1 MYSETEKDMETQLTN
16 IEKENVTLTD
26 NGMVT
31 NPTTLNK
38 CVDLFFSIGSMRGK
52 SKDKV
57 TKMFSEAFLENPL
70 ISTKILFWVRDVRG
84 GAGERQVFRDIIQY
98 LSTNSP
104 QTLKKNINL
113 IPEFG
118 RWDDILILLGTEL
131 ENDMF
136 DTIKTALTNG
146 NGLCAKWMPRKGED
160 ANRLRKLFKLTPKQY
175 RKMLVD
181 LTNVVETKMCSK
193 DWESIDYSK
202 LPSLASSRY
211 QKSFKRNDTVR
222 YEEYKTALIEGT
234 AKVNAGAVYP
244 YDIIKS
250 MRYGGDHVVN
260 NKQWE
265 SLPNFMEGSSERILP
280 VVDVSGSMSCEVGG
294 NPNLTCMD
302 VAVSLG
308 MYISERSEGN
318 FKDAFITFSED
329 PQLQYLKGSLN
340 QRLKQLLSA
349 DWGMST
355 NLEKVFSLILTQ
367 AKKNNISED
376 MMPTKILIL
385 SDMQF
390 NAATYRSNTSQN
402 MIESMYEEAGYKKPD
417 IIYWNLNAKGGNFP
431 VEFDKEGTALVSG
444 FSPSILKSLLGG
456 KNMTPE
462 SILMDTVNDERY
474 SLITI

>member
-1 MYSETEKDMETQLTN
+1 METQLTN
-16 IEKENVTLTD
+16 IEKENLTLTD

-52 SKDKV
+52 SKDNLI
-57 TKMFSEAFLENPL
+57 KMFNEAFEENPL
-70 ISTKILFWVRDVRG
+70 VSTKILFWVRDVRG
-84 GAGERQVFRDIIQY
+84 GAGERKVFRDIIEY
-98 LSTNSP
+98 LSIHSP
-104 QTLKKNINL
+104 QTLRKNINL

-131 ENDMF
+131 EEDMF
-136 DTIKTALTNG
+136 EHIRASLINRTD
-146 NGLCAKWMPRKGED
+146 GLCAKWMPRKGEV
-160 ANRLRKLFKLTPKQY
+160 ANKLRKFFKMTPKVY
-175 RKMLVD
+175 RKMLVE
-181 LTNVVETKMCSK
+181 LTNVVENKMCSK

-211 QKSFKRNDTVR
+211 QKSFKRNDGVR
-222 YEEYKTALIEGT
+222 YEEYKNALIDGT

-250 MRYGGDHVVN
+250 MRSGGDDVVN

-265 SLPNFMEGSSERILP
+265 SLPNFMEGSTERILP

-294 NPNLTCMD
+294 NPNLSCMD
-302 VAVSLG
+302 VAISLG

-329 PQLQYLKGSLN
+329 PQLQYLKGNLK
-340 QRLKQLLSA
+340 QRLKQLMNA

-355 NLEKVFSLILTQ
+355 NIEKVFRLILTQ
-367 AKKNNISED
+367 AKKNNVSED
-376 MMPTKILIL
+376 MMPTKIMIL

-390 NAATYRSNTSQN
+390 NQATDRYSKSYD
-402 MIESMYEEAGYKKPD
+402 MIEKMYEEEGYKKPS
-417 IIYWNLNAKGGNFP
+417 IIFWNLNGRGGNFP

-444 FSPSILKSLLGG
+444 FSPSILKSIIKG

-474 SLITI
+474 SVITI

>member
-1 MYSETEKDMETQLTN
+1 MSDSQTILVENKS
-16 IEKENVTLTD
+16 NVTLTD

-31 NPTTLNK
+31 NNTTLNK

-57 TKMFSEAFLENPL
+57 VKVFEEAFNENPL
-70 ISTKILFWVRDVRG
+70 VASKVLFWARDVRG
-84 GAGERQVFRDIIQY
+84 GSGERKVFRDVISS
-98 LSTNSP
+98 LTANSP
-104 QTLKKNINL
+104 QTVRKNIAL

-118 RWDDILILLGTEL
+118 RWDDVLVLFGTEL
-131 ENDMF
+131 EDDMYSL
-136 DTIKTALTNG
+136 IRTALTNG
-146 NGLCAKWMPRKGED
+146 DGLCAKWMPRKGVI
-160 ANRLRKLFKLTPKQY
+160 ANGLRKLFKFTPKQY
-175 RKMLVD
+175 RKMLVE
-181 LTNVVETKMCSK
+181 LTNVVETKMCAR

-211 QKSFKRNDTVR
+211 QKSFKRNDWVR
-222 YEEYKTALIEGT
+222 YEEYKTALVDGT

-250 MRYGGDHVVN
+250 MNVGGDDVVN

-265 SLPNFMEGSSERILP
+265 SLPNWMESSDERILP
-280 VVDVSGSMSCEVGG
+280 VVDVSGSMHCEVGG

-302 VAVSLG
+302 IAISLG
-308 MYISERSEGN
+308 MYISERNLGN
-318 FKDAFITFSED
+318 FKDAFITFSEN
-329 PQLQYLKGSLN
+329 PELQYLSGSLKE
-340 QRLKQLLSA
+340 RLAQLRSA

-367 AKKNNISED
+367 AKNNNITEEF
-376 MMPTKILIL
+376 MPTKILIL

-390 NAATYRSNTSQN
+390 NQANRRDSLGAQS
-402 MIESMYEEAGYKKPD
+402 MIEEMYSEAGYKVPD

-431 VEFDKEGTALVSG
+431 VEFDKNGTALVSG
-444 FSPSILKSLLGG
+444 FSPSILKSILGG

-462 SILMDTVNDERY
+462 SILMETINDIRY